1 MEPSFKQLQAEWR
14 QQFKQSPPPKSRREF
29 LIGHLRWHEQ
39 AKQHGGLSR
48 KAKSQ
53 LKQLTS
59 HLRDGVDLTP
69 NNDLA
74 LKSGTKLLRE
84 YKGRKYEVIVCE
96 GGYRYNDRHYKS
108 LSKIA
113 REITGTQWN
122 GKLFFGVKK

>member
-1 MEPSFKQLQAEWR
+1 MEQSFKELKSEWEK
-14 QQFKQSPPPKSRREF
+14 QFKQPPPPKTRREF
-29 LIGHLRWHEQ
+29 LSAHLRWHEQ

-48 KAKSQ
+48 KVKSQ
-53 LKQLTS
+53 VKQLTQQ
-59 HLRDGVDLTP
+59 LRNGVDLTP
-69 NNDLA
+69 DTDLT
-74 LKSGTKLLRE
+74 LKPGTKLLRE

-96 GGYRYNDRHYKS
+96 SGYRYNGQQYKS